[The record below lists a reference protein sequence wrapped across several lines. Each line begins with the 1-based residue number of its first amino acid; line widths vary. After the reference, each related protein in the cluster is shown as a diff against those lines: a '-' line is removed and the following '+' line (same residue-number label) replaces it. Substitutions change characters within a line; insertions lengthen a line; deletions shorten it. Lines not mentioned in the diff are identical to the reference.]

1 MDEKVFI
8 KTYLSIAEDL
18 IVWYRNI
25 KEVHRNLD
33 NFLVLLSVANFHKKE
48 IMEGVVGSPNVDDH
62 ELTSK
67 SIIARIPKNKGV
79 SINGIVRETGIPRT
93 SVKRIIDQYVEKEI
107 FKKTPKGLITIGVNY
122 RSNNKNRRIASYHFF
137 QQVVKKTKAHNLK
150 IAEE

>member
-18 IVWYRNI
+18 IIWYKNI
-25 KEVHRNLD
+25 KDVHGNLD

-48 IMEGVVGSPNVDDH
+48 ITEGVVGSPDINDQ

-67 SIIARIPKNKGV
+67 SIIACIPKEKGV

-93 SVKRIIDQYVEKEI
+93 SVKRIVDQYLKKKV
-107 FKKTPKGLITIGVNY
+107 FKKNPKGLITIGINY
-122 RSNNKNRRIASYHFF
+122 RGNNKNRRIASYHFF
-137 QQVVKKTKAHNLK
+137 QQVAKKTIAHAYKPNK
-150 IAEE
+150 E

>member
-1 MDEKVFI
+1 MDEKDNI
-8 KTYLSIAEDL
+8 KLYFSLAEDL
-18 IVWYRNI
+18 IIWYKNI
-25 KEVHRNLD
+25 KEVYGNLD

-48 IMEGVVGSPNVDDH
+48 ITEGVGGSPNIDDE

-67 SIIARIPKNKGV
+67 SIVARIPKEKGV

-93 SVKRIIDQYVEKEI
+93 SVKRIIDQYVEKEV

>member
-1 MDEKVFI
+1 MDEKDNI
-8 KTYLSIAEDL
+8 KLYFSLAEDL
-18 IVWYRNI
+18 IIWYKNI
-25 KEVHRNLD
+25 KEVYGNLD

-48 IMEGVVGSPNVDDH
+48 ITEGVEGSPDINDQ

-67 SIIARIPKNKGV
+67 SIVARIPKEKGV

-93 SVKRIIDQYVEKEI
+93 SVKRIIDQYVEKEV
-107 FKKTPKGLITIGVNY
+107 FKKTPKGLITLGVNY

>member
-1 MDEKVFI
+1 MDEKDNI
-8 KTYLSIAEDL
+8 KLYFSLAEDL
-18 IVWYRNI
+18 IIWYKNI
-25 KEVHRNLD
+25 KEVYGNLD
-33 NFLVLLSVANFHKKE
+33 KFLVLLSVANFHKKE
-48 IMEGVVGSPNVDDH
+48 ITEGVGGSPNIDDE

-67 SIIARIPKNKGV
+67 SIVARIPKEKGV

-93 SVKRIIDQYVEKEI
+93 SVKRIIDQYVEKEV

-122 RSNNKNRRIASYHFF
+122 RSNNKNRRISSYHFF

>member
-25 KEVHRNLD
+25 REVHRNLD

-48 IMEGVVGSPNVDDH
+48 ITEGVVGSPNIDNQ

-67 SIIARIPKNKGV
+67 SIIARIPKEKGV
-79 SINGIVRETGIPRT
+79 SINGVVRETGIPRT
-93 SVKRIIDQYVEKEI
+93 SVKRIIDRYLKKK
-107 FKKTPKGLITIGVNY
+107 FLKKTLKGSLPLVLIIEVIT
-122 RSNNKNRRIASYHFF
+122 NNDG
-137 QQVVKKTKAHNLK
+137 
-150 IAEE
+150 

>member
-25 KEVHRNLD
+25 REVHRNLD

-48 IMEGVVGSPNVDDH
+48 ITDGVVGSPNIDDQ

-67 SIIARIPKNKGV
+67 SIIARIPKEKGA

-93 SVKRIIDQYVEKEI
+93 SVKRIIDRYL
-107 FKKTPKGLITIGVNY
+107 KKKVFY
-122 RSNNKNRRIASYHFF
+122 
-137 QQVVKKTKAHNLK
+137 
-150 IAEE
+150 

>member
-25 KEVHRNLD
+25 REVHRNLD

-48 IMEGVVGSPNVDDH
+48 ITDGVVGSPNIDDQ

-67 SIIARIPKNKGV
+67 SIIARIPKEKGV

-93 SVKRIIDQYVEKEI
+93 SVKRIIDRYLKKKV
-107 FKKTPKGLITIGVNY
+107 FKKNSQGLITIGINY
-122 RSNNKNRRIASYHFF
+122 RSNNKQRRIASYHFF
-137 QQVVKKTKAHNLK
+137 QQVTKKTKAHALQLS
-150 IAEE
+150 EE

>member
-1 MDEKVFI
+1 MDEKGNI
-8 KTYLSIAEDL
+8 KLYFSLAEDL
-18 IVWYRNI
+18 IIWYKNI
-25 KEVHRNLD
+25 KEVYGNLD

-48 IMEGVVGSPNVDDH
+48 ITEGVEGSPNIDDQ

-67 SIIARIPKNKGV
+67 SIVTRIPKEKGV

-93 SVKRIIDQYVEKEI
+93 TVKRIIDQYVEKEV
-107 FKKTPKGLITIGVNY
+107 FKKNPKGLITIGANY

>member
-1 MDEKVFI
+1 MDEKDNI
-8 KTYLSIAEDL
+8 KLYFSLAEDL
-18 IVWYRNI
+18 IIWYKNI
-25 KEVHRNLD
+25 KEVYGNLD

-48 IMEGVVGSPNVDDH
+48 ITEGVEGSPNIDDE

-67 SIIARIPKNKGV
+67 SIVARIPKEKGV

-93 SVKRIIDQYVEKEI
+93 SVKRIIDQYVEKEV

>member
-1 MDEKVFI
+1 MDEKDNI
-8 KTYLSIAEDL
+8 KLYFSLAEDL
-18 IVWYRNI
+18 IIWYKNI
-25 KEVHRNLD
+25 KEVYGNLD

-48 IMEGVVGSPNVDDH
+48 ITEGVEGSPNIDDQ

-67 SIIARIPKNKGV
+67 SILARIPKEKGV

-93 SVKRIIDQYVEKEI
+93 SVKRIIDQYVEKEV

>member
-1 MDEKVFI
+1 MDEKDNI
-8 KTYLSIAEDL
+8 KLYFSLAEDL
-18 IVWYRNI
+18 IIWYKNI
-25 KEVHRNLD
+25 KEVYGNLD

-48 IMEGVVGSPNVDDH
+48 ITEGVEGSPNIDDQ

-67 SIIARIPKNKGV
+67 SIVARIPKEKGV

-93 SVKRIIDQYVEKEI
+93 SVKRIIDQYVEKEV

>member
-1 MDEKVFI
+1 MDEKDNI
-8 KTYLSIAEDL
+8 KLYFSLAEDL
-18 IVWYRNI
+18 IIWYKNL
-25 KEVHRNLD
+25 KEVYGNLD

-48 IMEGVVGSPNVDDH
+48 ITEGVEGSPNIDDQ

-67 SIIARIPKNKGV
+67 SIVARIPKEKGV

-93 SVKRIIDQYVEKEI
+93 SVKRIIDQYVEKEV

>member
-1 MDEKVFI
+1 MDEKGNI
-8 KTYLSIAEDL
+8 KLYFSLAEDL
-18 IVWYRNI
+18 IIWYKNI
-25 KEVHRNLD
+25 KEVYGNLD

-48 IMEGVVGSPNVDDH
+48 ITEGVEGSPNIDDQ

-67 SIIARIPKNKGV
+67 SIVARIPKEKGV

-93 SVKRIIDQYVEKEI
+93 SVKRIIDQYVEKEV
-107 FKKTPKGLITIGVNY
+107 FKKNPKGLITIGANY

>member
-67 SIIARIPKNKGV
+67 SIMARIPKNKGV

-93 SVKRIIDQYVEKEI
+93 SVKRIIDQYLEKQV
-107 FKKTPKGLITIGVNY
+107 FKKNSKGFITIGLNY
-122 RSNNKNRRIASYHFF
+122 RSNNKQRRIATYDFF
-137 QQVVKKTKAHNLK
+137 QKVTKKTKPHALQSR
-150 IAEE
+150 EE

>member
-1 MDEKVFI
+1 MDEKGNI
-8 KTYLSIAEDL
+8 KLYFSLAEDL
-18 IVWYRNI
+18 IIWYKNI
-25 KEVHRNLD
+25 KEVYGNLD

-48 IMEGVVGSPNVDDH
+48 ITEGVEGSPNIDDQ

-67 SIIARIPKNKGV
+67 SIVARIPKEKGV

-93 SVKRIIDQYVEKEI
+93 TVKRIIDQYVEKEV
-107 FKKTPKGLITIGVNY
+107 FKKNPKGLITIGANY

>member
-1 MDEKVFI
+1 MDERVFI

-18 IVWYRNI
+18 IIWYKNI
-25 KEVHRNLD
+25 KEVHGNLD

-48 IMEGVVGSPNVDDH
+48 ITEGVEGSPDVNNQ
-62 ELTSK
+62 ELTSE
-67 SIIARIPKNKGV
+67 SIIARIPKEKGV

-93 SVKRIIDQYVEKEI
+93 TVKRIIDQYLEKEV

-137 QQVVKKTKAHNLK
+137 QQVAKKIIAQNLK
-150 IAEE
+150 LIEE

>member
-1 MDEKVFI
+1 MDEKENI
-8 KTYLSIAEDL
+8 KLYFSLAEDL
-18 IVWYRNI
+18 IIWYKNI
-25 KEVHRNLD
+25 KEVYGNLD

-48 IMEGVVGSPNVDDH
+48 ITEGVEGSPNIDDQ

-67 SIIARIPKNKGV
+67 SIVARIPKEKGV

-93 SVKRIIDQYVEKEI
+93 SVKRIIDQYVEKEV

-122 RSNNKNRRIASYHFF
+122 RSNNKNRRIASYRFF

>member
-1 MDEKVFI
+1 MDERVFI

-18 IVWYRNI
+18 IIWYKNI
-25 KEVHRNLD
+25 KEVHGNLD

-48 IMEGVVGSPNVDDH
+48 ITEGVEGSPDVNNQ
-62 ELTSK
+62 ELTSE
-67 SIIARIPKNKGV
+67 SIIARIPKEKGV

-93 SVKRIIDQYVEKEI
+93 TVKRIIDQYLEKEV

-137 QQVVKKTKAHNLK
+137 QQVAKKLLLK
-150 IAEE
+150 TSN